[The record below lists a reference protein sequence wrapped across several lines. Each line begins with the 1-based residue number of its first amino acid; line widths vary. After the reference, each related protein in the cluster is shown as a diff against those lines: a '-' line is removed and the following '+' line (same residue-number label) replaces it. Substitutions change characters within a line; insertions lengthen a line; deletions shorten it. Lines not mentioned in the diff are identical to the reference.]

1 MIKKKCNEV
10 KVQLKR
16 FLGFGSSVVNQELIE
31 SIRLVLNDFND
42 IIILLVFGT
51 CWEIWWEHE
60 LEGILFVF

>member
-10 KVQLKR
+10 KVQLKH

-31 SIRLVLNDFND
+31 SIRLVLNDFID

-51 CWEIWWEHE
+51 FREIWWEHE